1 LVRILKHLITI
12 SIEPSPPPTTSK
24 DDPVFPLELWLNI
37 LPRAC
42 QDGGTADMSLSS
54 ASQELR
60 FISKPYR
67 YQSVQIKGWRQLLLF
82 EERFSQLPE
91 DERRIANLFV
101 DLESVFEAGYP
112 GAPVWAPEDSDPDDA
127 SYVPSDGEDEDFAYL
142 SNMHGSQGAC
152 GEEDRRA
159 EGSGTEDEPESCDT
173 EDELVFTSPSI
184 SEHLELEDD
193 SQVFP
198 PL

>member
-1 LVRILKHLITI
+1 MI
-12 SIEPSPPPTTSK
+12 SL
-24 DDPVFPLELWLNI
+24 VFPLELWLNI

-82 EERFSQLPE
+82 EECFSQLPE

-101 DLESVFEAGYP
+101 
-112 GAPVWAPEDSDPDDA
+112 
-127 SYVPSDGEDEDFAYL
+127 
-142 SNMHGSQGAC
+142 
-152 GEEDRRA
+152 
-159 EGSGTEDEPESCDT
+159 
-173 EDELVFTSPSI
+173 
-184 SEHLELEDD
+184 
-193 SQVFP
+193 
-198 PL
+198 